1 MRREALI
8 SARKRKNMTQD
19 QLAEVVG
26 ISRAYLSN
34 IERGAY
40 PPSLRVAQALATVLG
55 ESTDVLFP
63 ANNVQKMSENNSAR
77 DAETA

>member
-8 SARKRKNMTQD
+8 NARKRKNMTQD
-19 QLAEVVG
+19 QLAEAVG

-40 PPSLRVAQALATVLG
+40 PPSLRVAQALARVLG
-55 ESTDVLFP
+55 ESTDVLFNTFD
-63 ANNVQKMSENNSAR
+63 AQKMSKQN
-77 DAETA
+77 TA

>member
-8 SARKRKNMTQD
+8 KARKSKDMTQD
-19 QLAEVVG
+19 QLAETVG

-34 IERGAY
+34 IERGAC
-40 PPSLRVAQALATVLG
+40 PPSLRVAQAISYVLG

-63 ANNVQKMSENNSAR
+63 AKNAHKMSDQHSA
-77 DAETA
+77 